1 MGIRNKLLEDILTA
15 TSASA
20 VPADNFSGGLFDYN
34 DLATT
39 GTPIVVT
46 AAGGEVVLTNDE
58 SGSFTNK
65 LFPPAG
71 VTDVWNSVSDAF
83 DWSEL
88 GLGDMVDIRID
99 VDVITSSV
107 NTEVKIDLH
116 LGTGGGAYTIPWIL
130 ETNFK
135 TTGTHKLNRYN
146 GIYMGDANTLNNGG
160 QLMISTDKDC
170 TCVVNGWYCKI
181 VKRG

>member
-1 MGIRNKLLEDILTA
+1 MSIRNGLLEEILTA
-15 TSASA
+15 TSAGS

-34 DLATT
+34 DVATT
-39 GTPIVVT
+39 GSPINVT
-46 AAGGEVVLTNDE
+46 GGGGAVALTNDE
-58 SGSFTNK
+58 AGAFTNK
-65 LFPPAG
+65 LFPPLG
-71 VTDVWNSVSDAF
+71 VTDVWNAAGNAF
-83 DWSEL
+83 DWSDL
-88 GLGDMVDIRID
+88 NLGDMVDIRID
-99 VDVITSSV
+99 VDIISTSV

-146 GIYMGDANTLNNGG
+146 GIYMGDTNTLNNGG
-160 QLMISTDKDC
+160 QFMVSSDKTC
-170 TCVVNGWYCKI
+170 TVVVNGWYCRI